1 MNYTFK
7 ENQLDYETYYILR
20 KSVKWN
26 NWSKEQ
32 AEIALKNSY
41 YTVTVFDNTVAIG
54 MGRVVGDGIY
64 FIHIQTTIRIYFMIM
79 DIVVKP
85 EYQRMGIGSTI
96 IHMLLEHIEKNM
108 CVGSRVSVQ
117 LISEPDK
124 EQFYI
129 KQGFKLIPHEYCGP
143 ALRKVIYKKG

>member
-26 NWSKEQ
+26 NWSREQ
-32 AEIALKNSY
+32 AEIALGNSY
-41 YTVTVFDNTVAIG
+41 YTVTVFDNKVPIG
-54 MGRVVGDGIY
+54 MGRVVGDG
-64 FIHIQTTIRIYFMIM
+64 IYFMIM

-129 KQGFKLIPHEYCGP
+129 KQGFKLIPHEYCEP

>member
-41 YTVTVFDNTVAIG
+41 LQLPFLITQLPLEWGELSVMVFI
-54 MGRVVGDGIY
+54 
-64 FIHIQTTIRIYFMIM
+64 
-79 DIVVKP
+79 
-85 EYQRMGIGSTI
+85 
-96 IHMLLEHIEKNM
+96 L
-108 CVGSRVSVQ
+108 
-117 LISEPDK
+117 
-124 EQFYI
+124 
-129 KQGFKLIPHEYCGP
+129 
-143 ALRKVIYKKG
+143 

>member
-64 FIHIQTTIRIYFMIM
+64 FMIM

-85 EYQRMGIGSTI
+85 EYQRM
-96 IHMLLEHIEKNM
+96 E
-108 CVGSRVSVQ
+108 VQ
-117 LISEPDK
+117 L
-124 EQFYI
+124 YI
-129 KQGFKLIPHEYCGP
+129 CFWNI
-143 ALRKVIYKKG
+143 LRKICVLEVVLVYNLYLSQTKNSFI